1 MSKKGQYVSNCK
13 CMYIFLC
20 FGWENHDAL
29 HLIRWNGKQLCS
41 LYLLVSSMISTILI
55 FFPIFFPPLTH
66 FYSYINISFF
76 NNQHS
81 HMRISDWQQHSRKK
95 KYTLDIFES
104 TFFKIDSFFLS
115 SLKLKNATFQ
125 TSLSA
130 VCKNKCSSSYKI
142 FFFLTCFLYL
152 LIWQIWPQVQKRFC
166 LFVLL

>member
-1 MSKKGQYVSNCK
+1 
-13 CMYIFLC
+13 MYIFLC

-55 FFPIFFPPLTH
+55 FFQFHSPSHPFLFLYKHFIFQQSTFSHAHQWLVVAFEKKSICWIYLKAHFSKLIFF
-66 FYSYINISFF
+66 
-76 NNQHS
+76 
-81 HMRISDWQQHSRKK
+81 
-95 KYTLDIFES
+95 
-104 TFFKIDSFFLS
+104 S

-142 FFFLTCFLYL
+142 FFFSL
-152 LIWQIWPQVQKRFC
+152 LVC
-166 LFVLL
+166 LHTVLLVSLRSYVGKLWLKDVWVCVF